1 MNCFATTPRFFSLSI
16 FPHVMLE
23 RDFDGIAFAML
34 LFRRLDLS
42 SRAAVAVHKSQLHA
56 RGWS

>member
-1 MNCFATTPRFFSLSI
+1 
-16 FPHVMLE
+16 MLE

>member
-1 MNCFATTPRFFSLSI
+1 
-16 FPHVMLE
+16 MLE

-42 SRAAVAVHKSQLHA
+42 SRAAVAVVHKNQMHA
-56 RGWS
+56 HG